1 MNIIRLNKV
10 YKYHDI
16 VIWKRSNYMK
26 KKILPLAFLILSLS
40 GLVLPAPAFPL
51 EIVPFDS
58 FNQSP
63 LISIYG
69 LPGNG
74 NFLLLPAGATE
85 VGMNAALSNNFA
97 TNENQ
102 REQIIL
108 DGETTRFTLTVRHAF
123 SQGLEF
129 GIKVPYIVQGGGF
142 MDNFIEEYHSTFGM
156 PQGDRLQ
163 APRNRLLYWY
173 RNNGIDKI
181 LVNSSGAGFGDIQ
194 VTTALQLYEDKK
206 VGRGLSL
213 NFDIKLPTGDSHQL
227 MGSGSTDFS
236 LWLTGGTDLGTAA
249 GKWTTYGAAGL
260 LYMTDGDVL
269 PDQQKS
275 WVSFGSLGLGW
286 IPLSWLALKV
296 QTDAHTV
303 FYNHTDLRQMG
314 TNSVQFIA
322 GGTATLW
329 GGSTLDI
336 SMGEDLVSSTS
347 PDVVFYLNLRQR
359 F

>member
-1 MNIIRLNKV
+1 
-10 YKYHDI
+10 
-16 VIWKRSNYMK
+16 MK
-26 KKILPLAFLILSLS
+26 KKILPLALFILSLS

-58 FNQSP
+58 VNQSP
-63 LISIYG
+63 LIGIYG
-69 LPGNG
+69 LPGIG

-102 REQIIL
+102 REHIIL
-108 DGETTRFTLTVRHAF
+108 DGETTRFTLTMRHAF

-142 MDNFIEEYHSTFGM
+142 MDNFIEEYHRTFGM
-156 PQGDRLQ
+156 PQGDRRQ
-163 APRNRLLYWY
+163 APTNRLLYWY
-173 RNNGIDKI
+173 RKNGIDKV
-181 LVNSSGAGFGDIQ
+181 LVNSFGAGFGDIQ
-194 VTTALQLYEDKK
+194 GTTALQLYEDRKA
-206 VGRGLSL
+206 GRGLSL

-249 GKWTTYGAAGL
+249 GKWTAYGAAGL

-275 WVSFGSLGLGW
+275 CVSFGSLGLGW
-286 IPLSWLALKV
+286 IPLPWLALKV
-296 QTDAHTV
+296 QADAHTA
-303 FYNHTDLRQMG
+303 FYNHSDLRQVG

-322 GGTATLW
+322 GGTAILW